1 MLVGSLMRT
10 GLKGSPHAS
19 MNAAFIRAPGHFGL
33 CVGVART
40 CVFSLI
46 VACGAVVAQ
55 DAASSFD
62 GSAFPACVEGLRPQA
77 EAAGVTRAS
86 FDRLTRSLRPEPSVL
101 GFLDAQ
107 PEFVIPIWDYLAG
120 LVDDER
126 VTDGRAML
134 ARWGEVLQRVE
145 TEFSVDPA
153 TVVAVWGVESDFGR
167 RFGERP
173 LLESLSTL
181 ACFGRRQ
188 SFFRGE
194 FVTSLKILQEGH
206 VAPEKLRGSWAGAFG
221 HTQFMPSTFM
231 RLAVDFD
238 GDGRRDLID
247 SVPDAL
253 ASTAHFLQRA
263 GWRSALPWGF
273 EVRLP
278 SGFDTSSLGR
288 RNRQSVRS
296 WSERGVRRLDG
307 TALARGSLRDDTP
320 VAIIRPAGEEGGPA
334 FLVTVN
340 FNALFQYNAA
350 ESYAIA
356 IAHLADRLRGGG
368 PFVTPWPTDDPGLS
382 RAERREL
389 QQLLVD
395 RGHDIGGVDGL
406 IGARTREAL
415 KAEMGLLGVQSDGR
429 AGRKA
434 LDVLRRSKAGR

>member
-1 MLVGSLMRT
+1 MFVGSLMRT

-19 MNAAFIRAPGHFGL
+19 MNAAFIRAPGYFGL

-221 HTQFMPSTFM
+221 HTQLGMGVEISSTVSRTLWPRRLIFCSGRVGARRCPGASRCAYPQALTPHPWDVGIVSLFGPGPSGAF
-231 RLAVDFD
+231 
-238 GDGRRDLID
+238 
-247 SVPDAL
+247 
-253 ASTAHFLQRA
+253 A
-263 GWRSALPWGF
+263 GWTVQPSPEARFGTTRPWRS
-273 EVRLP
+273 
-278 SGFDTSSLGR
+278 SGLLGR
-288 RNRQSVRS
+288 R
-296 WSERGVRRLDG
+296 
-307 TALARGSLRDDTP
+307 
-320 VAIIRPAGEEGGPA
+320 
-334 FLVTVN
+334 
-340 FNALFQYNAA
+340 
-350 ESYAIA
+350 
-356 IAHLADRLRGGG
+356 
-368 PFVTPWPTDDPGLS
+368 
-382 RAERREL
+382 
-389 QQLLVD
+389 
-395 RGHDIGGVDGL
+395 
-406 IGARTREAL
+406 
-415 KAEMGLLGVQSDGR
+415 
-429 AGRKA
+429 AGRPFW
-434 LDVLRRSKAGR
+434 